1 MDRIPIPG
9 ELYRHF
15 KDNIYQIITLATHSE
30 TGEMMVVYQAM
41 YGDFGIYVRPLSMFV
56 SEVDHQKYPQITQRY
71 RFEKI
76 ERAVLHSPGVTT
88 SSGLLKGKMECRE
101 LGSRAEQA
109 LMEAPVPQQ
118 EPDQTPVA
126 PRPRTQRP
134 AAGKTRERHRR
145 TACESQSAEIFRC
158 RYV

>member
-101 LGSRAEQA
+101 PGSRGGQA
-109 LMEAPVPQQ
+109 VMEAPGAPQDP
-118 EPDQTPVA
+118 EKTPEA
-126 PRPRTQRP
+126 PPPPTPPPP
-134 AAGKTRERHRR
+134 A
-145 TACESQSAEIFRC
+145 
-158 RYV
+158 